1 MQFPLLYLF
10 GYPMAYSFVICLF
23 KACYVGAGEKA
34 DELPP
39 SSPGAESLVRD
50 VANKLTS

>member
-1 MQFPLLYLF
+1 M
-10 GYPMAYSFVICLF
+10 
-23 KACYVGAGEKA
+23 GAGEKA